1 MLISILIDDQY
12 LQNVFYFEKGL
23 NGQIHSSSDA
33 QYLIKNP
40 FLVKFP
46 IPPPLGGIF
55 SSASFNTTWKTLIS
69 DISRGFLVYR

>member
-33 QYLIKNP
+33 QHLLK
-40 FLVKFP
+40 KS
-46 IPPPLGGIF
+46 IPSKI
-55 SSASFNTTWKTLIS
+55 SHSASTRW
-69 DISRGFLVYR
+69 DFLLRIL